1 MFQNVKHIR
10 DKATKMELEEQMKD
24 CMCKGNKQCKIK
36 HCVDFHC
43 VFAGTEICVAE
54 NCIKCMIHNCRG
66 CIHLKEC
73 CEE

>member
-1 MFQNVKHIR
+1 MYDIVKHIK
-10 DKATKMELEEQMKD
+10 DKATKMELEEQMKG
-24 CMCKGNKQCKIK
+24 CMCKGDKQCKIK

>member
-1 MFQNVKHIR
+1 MFDIVKHIK
-10 DKATKMELEEQMKD
+10 DKATKMELEEQRKG
-24 CMCKGNKQCKIK
+24 CMCKGNKQCEIK